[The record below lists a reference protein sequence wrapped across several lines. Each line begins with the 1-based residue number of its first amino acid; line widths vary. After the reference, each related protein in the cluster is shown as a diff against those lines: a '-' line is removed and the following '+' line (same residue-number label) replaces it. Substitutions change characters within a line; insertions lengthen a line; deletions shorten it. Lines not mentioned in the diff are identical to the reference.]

1 MSINPNQLKMYVVRP
16 TLQKLD
22 LWSEAAEN
30 LLMGTAAQESQLG
43 LYLHQVDGVALGIY
57 QMEPE
62 THDDLWKNFLPSRPK
77 LIAAI
82 LKFSKSNPEELV
94 WNLAYATA
102 MTRIHYLR
110 ISEALPAANDIKGL
124 GLYWKKY
131 YNTEFG
137 KGTVQEFV
145 NNYGRYVNQ
154 SA

>member
-30 LLMGTAAQESQLG
+30 LLMGTAAQESQMG
-43 LYLHQVDGVALGIY
+43 LYLHQVGGIALGIY

-62 THDDLWKNFLPSRPK
+62 THDDLWKNYLPSQPN
-77 LIAAI
+77 LIAKI
-82 LKFSKSNPEELV
+82 LKFSKSNPEELI

-102 MTRIHYLR
+102 MTRVHYLR
-110 ISEALPAANDIKGL
+110 IREALPAASDIKGL

-131 YNTEFG
+131 YNTQFG

-145 NNYGRYVNQ
+145 NNYGRYANV
-154 SA
+154 